1 MSISINEVSN
11 IDNQSSLSIHGYV
24 LQGWKQIFIILTL
37 DKKCKPSPIVDLG
50 NLVNNGGPTKAKIA
64 RRLICLGIDG
74 VIVFQGLKKSA
85 IMLMRA
91 QHVPFFINVHYVAHK
106 TKLIVHALSCLSILS
121 KLKDLFT
128 KLYGYFSRSHKCAL
142 EFSNIAIIM
151 ELKGF
156 KIFQNV
162 KTRWISIWNLWK
174 KSNQSLETFLSRWP
188 WMLHPQ

>member
-37 DKKCKPSPIVDLG
+37 DKKCKPSPIFDLG
-50 NLVNNGGPTKAKIA
+50 NLINNGGPTKAKIA
-64 RRLICLGIDG
+64 RLICLGVDG

-106 TKLIVHALSCLSILS
+106 TKLIVQALSYLSIVS

-142 EFSNIAIIM
+142 ELSNIAIIM

-162 KTRWISIWNLWK
+162 KTRWISIWNL
-174 KSNQSLETFLSRWP
+174 
-188 WMLHPQ
+188 

>member
-85 IMLMRA
+85 KDK
-91 QHVPFFINVHYVAHK
+91 VDCSC
-106 TKLIVHALSCLSILS
+106 IV
-121 KLKDLFT
+121 LFVNSF
-128 KLYGYFSRSHKCAL
+128 KVEGSLYQVVWVL
-142 EFSNIAIIM
+142 
-151 ELKGF
+151 F
-156 KIFQNV
+156 KISQV
-162 KTRWISIWNLWK
+162 C
-174 KSNQSLETFLSRWP
+174 P
-188 WMLHPQ
+188 